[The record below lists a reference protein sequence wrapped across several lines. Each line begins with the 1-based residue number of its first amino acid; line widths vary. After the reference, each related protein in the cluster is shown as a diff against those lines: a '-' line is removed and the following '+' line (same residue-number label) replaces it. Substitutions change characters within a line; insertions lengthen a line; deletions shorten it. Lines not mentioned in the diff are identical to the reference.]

1 MTDSE
6 YMAGIAACLEP
17 QAVSAVRDAKTQIEL
32 STALSLKRIADAMTE
47 AEMIAALEATGHTVI
62 PPDPLVAE
70 REFLAGLMDAT
81 NYCRF
86 SAKDVRS
93 GAVDDSAIV
102 AAMAYLRANKGRL

>member
-17 QAVSAVRDAKTQIEL
+17 QAVAAVRDTKTRIEL
-32 STALSLKRIADAMTE
+32 STALSLKRIADALSE
-47 AEMIAALEATGHTVI
+47 AEMIAALEATGHTVT

-70 REFLAGLMDAT
+70 REFLAGLFDALGSRWAED
-81 NYCRF
+81 YRLGYW
-86 SAKDVRS
+86 SS
-93 GAVDDSAIV
+93 ESS